1 MTARALTEEENRILN
16 EKLRSNKPDAS
27 KQSSQDEQRIADLA
41 KLSDLQ
47 YQRCREREAEQLKIG
62 VGALDKLVNKK
73 RKQLARESA
82 EQKKVEAPDPDELW
96 RSAGH
101 IINHPRILDL
111 FADELRR
118 EIAGEETNG
127 KLLYLI
133 ATSRLFD
140 KTMHAAIKGT
150 SAGGKSEIR
159 KQVLQFFPPESIVAL
174 TSMTEKALIYFE
186 GDLAHKIFSMGEA
199 VATEEQSFQDYLLR
213 ELISEGR
220 INHVTPQK
228 IGDQITSVTIRKE
241 GPVAFLVTTTKAK
254 LHPENETRML
264 SLEIDDTE
272 RQTKNVL
279 MKVAE
284 VRGLNHPSS
293 SIMSRGGTSS
303 AGSKPATA
311 MWWCLI
317 PKRWRR

>member
-96 RSAGH
+96 RSAGD

-118 EIAGEETNG
+118 EIAG
-127 KLLYLI
+127 
-133 ATSRLFD
+133 R
-140 KTMHAAIKGT
+140 
-150 SAGGKSEIR
+150 
-159 KQVLQFFPPESIVAL
+159 P
-174 TSMTEKALIYFE
+174 
-186 GDLAHKIFSMGEA
+186 
-199 VATEEQSFQDYLLR
+199 
-213 ELISEGR
+213 
-220 INHVTPQK
+220 
-228 IGDQITSVTIRKE
+228 
-241 GPVAFLVTTTKAK
+241 
-254 LHPENETRML
+254 
-264 SLEIDDTE
+264 
-272 RQTKNVL
+272 
-279 MKVAE
+279 
-284 VRGLNHPSS
+284 
-293 SIMSRGGTSS
+293 
-303 AGSKPATA
+303 TA
-311 MWWCLI
+311 NCST
-317 PKRWRR
+317 

>member
-73 RKQLARESA
+73 RKQLAGEGK
-82 EQKKVEAPDPDELW
+82 KKVEAPDPDELW

-159 KQVLQFFPPESIVAL
+159 K
-174 TSMTEKALIYFE
+174 
-186 GDLAHKIFSMGEA
+186 
-199 VATEEQSFQDYLLR
+199 
-213 ELISEGR
+213 
-220 INHVTPQK
+220 
-228 IGDQITSVTIRKE
+228 
-241 GPVAFLVTTTKAK
+241 
-254 LHPENETRML
+254 
-264 SLEIDDTE
+264 
-272 RQTKNVL
+272 
-279 MKVAE
+279 
-284 VRGLNHPSS
+284 
-293 SIMSRGGTSS
+293 
-303 AGSKPATA
+303 
-311 MWWCLI
+311 
-317 PKRWRR
+317 